1 MCLSLLGLSL
11 DFLCI
16 WELGTTPFCEN
27 YAKLYFDAKYLE
39 KRVSRG
45 GEIFVALFLK
55 KCHLWPISDATAL
68 VFYIRSCLCVGT
80 LCQTLSKA
88 LINLGNILQTSQD
101 RLASKV
107 AKICVITISWCIQES
122 PCLKPDWL
130 TLSRQLWSKKS

>member
-1 MCLSLLGLSL
+1 MCLSLLGLNL

-16 WELGTTPFCEN
+16 WELGATPFCEN

-88 LINLGNILQTSQD
+88 LNKSGKYTTNF
-101 RLASKV
+101 
-107 AKICVITISWCIQES
+107 
-122 PCLKPDWL
+122 
-130 TLSRQLWSKKS
+130 SRQISLKSSKNMCNNYKLMYTGVTMPKAWLVDVK